1 MTFKPVNEVPNE
13 KRAAPHDLR
22 GLLRD
27 FVEGNKTTVKVVF
40 IEGEYKSPS
49 IAYRCLQHAVKR
61 YKLPVKVHWR
71 DGEVY
76 LAKK

>member
-1 MTFKPVNEVPNE
+1 MTFKPVNEVPNK
-13 KRAAPHDLR
+13 KRAAQHDLR

-27 FVEGNKTTVKVVF
+27 FVEGNKVTVKVVF
-40 IEGEYKSPS
+40 VEGEYKSPFVG
-49 IAYRCLQHAVKR
+49 YKCLQDAARR